1 MKEIKNI
8 IHAYDKINFATTR
21 AALATVVRVEGS
33 SYRRTGARMLIMD
46 DGRWVGGISG
56 GCLEGDALRKAK
68 HAIVQAK
75 PTLITYDTT
84 EDDAH
89 QIGVGLGC
97 NGIIDVLITPLNF
110 ADKNNP
116 IEQLKNCI
124 GMRENQIIVSVADK
138 GKKVDVVEAGEVF
151 KYEND
156 EQFRQLFPAKGIVDD
171 VLADIEWTLGKERS
185 KPRDYEVANGH
196 LTLFIEL
203 LVPEI
208 HLALYGGN
216 YDIYPLVTLAK
227 EVGWKVSVVA
237 NPTKVNKSLFSTADH
252 VISNKKPDVAIDDHT
267 AIVLMSHD
275 YATDLRNLKTLLK
288 TDVPYIGLL
297 GPRKRSEKMFTA
309 MDEAGID
316 YQADLQQRIHAPI
329 GLDIG
334 AITPEEIAIS
344 IIAEVRAFFAG
355 RSGGF
360 LRKRKGTIHIR
371 EIEV

>member
-8 IHAYDKINFATTR
+8 IRAYDRIDFTTTR

-46 DGRWVGGISG
+46 NGLWVGGISG

-68 HAIVQAK
+68 HAMVQEQ
-75 PTLITYDTT
+75 PNLITYDTT

-97 NGIIDVLITPLNF
+97 NGIIDVLLTPLD
-110 ADKNNP
+110 AEDKNNP
-116 IEQLKNCI
+116 IEQLKQSI
-124 GMRENQIIVSVADK
+124 GAREIQVIVSVVDK
-138 GKKVDVVEAGEVF
+138 GKNVQQVKAGEVF
-151 KYEND
+151 RYED
-156 EQFRQLFPAKGIVDD
+156 EEQFRRLFPAKGIVDE
-171 VLADIEWTLGKERS
+171 VLADIEWSIGKERS
-185 KPRDYEVANGH
+185 KPRDYQLEEGH

-203 LVPEI
+203 LIPEV
-208 HLALYGGN
+208 HLVMYGGN

-252 VISNKKPDVAIDDHT
+252 VISNKKPDVDIDEHT
-267 AIVLMSHD
+267 AVVLMSHD
-275 YATDLRNLKTLLK
+275 YATDLNNLKTLLQ

-316 YQADLQQRIHAPI
+316 YERDLQERIHAPI

-344 IIAEVRAFFAG
+344 IIAEVRAFFAK

-360 LRKRKGTIHIR
+360 LRERKGTIHVR
-371 EIEV
+371 EY